1 MRGRVL
7 VVLMCALMLSVP
19 LQGGVVSAEGAADD
33 PRQPTENQ
41 TTLFLYSNGQST
53 HWSHFNATVPDNN
66 AQDGVLTEQK
76 DTGLIDIDYRFSM
89 NPTLAKRLN
98 MTVDGEVRVILSLY
112 LEGDW
117 TNDGNGA
124 CSNNECEGL
133 NVTVWAGATEVTR
146 QYQATSQGWQTININ
161 HRITEELSLW
171 DSAQANPSIQIQ
183 MKLKGNR
190 EDGFIPGTIVGEPAN
205 FTLSLSGNE
214 SDTRVIMPIDE
225 SSWATEFQVND
236 TMPTNEDQPG
246 FLLATAVGAVMM
258 AAVYRNRSEDGED
271 SIE

>member
-1 MRGRVL
+1 MRGRVF
-7 VVLMCALMLSVP
+7 VVLMSALMLSVP
-19 LQGGVVSAEGAADD
+19 LQGGVVSAAGAADD

-66 AQDGVLTEQK
+66 AQDGMLSEQK
-76 DTGLIDIDYRFSM
+76 DNGLIDIDYRFSM

-98 MTVDGEVRVILSLY
+98 LTVDGEVRVILSLY
-112 LEGDW
+112 LDGDW

-183 MKLKGNR
+183 MKLKGNY
-190 EDGFIPGTIVGEPAN
+190 EEELLWTTGDPAN

-214 SDTRVIMPIDE
+214 SDTRVMLPIDE
-225 SSWATEFQVND
+225 SSWASDFQVNE
-236 TMPTNEDQPG
+236 TEPANEEQPG
-246 FLLATAVGAVMM
+246 FLLVTAVGAVMM

>member
-7 VVLMCALMLSVP
+7 VVLMSALMLSVP
-19 LQGGVVSAEGAADD
+19 LQGGVVSAAGAADD

-41 TTLFLYSNGQST
+41 TTLYLYSNGQST

-66 AQDGVLTEQK
+66 AQDGVLSEQK
-76 DTGLIDIDYRFSM
+76 DNGLIDIDYRFSM
-89 NPTLAKRLN
+89 NPTVAKRLN

-112 LEGDW
+112 LDGDW

-161 HRITEELSLW
+161 HRITEELTLW

-183 MKLKGNR
+183 MKLKGNY
-190 EDGFIPGTIVGEPAN
+190 EEGLLWTTGDPAN
-205 FTLSLSGNE
+205 FTLGLSGNN

-225 SSWATEFQVND
+225 SSWATDFQVNE
-236 TMPTNEDQPG
+236 TMPASEEQSG
-246 FLLATAVGAVMM
+246 FLLVTAVGAIMM

-271 SIE
+271 CIE